1 MSSKITRNPD
11 LARQLPRQAQCHQSG
26 HQSGNQFAIRRA
38 RPMAQAVA
46 LALASLASVSLAQ
59 TSPAPEAGPVQKVEV
74 TGSSIK
80 RLSAETALPLQTIRR
95 EEIEKAGVTTAAELL
110 AKISASAAA
119 LTDGASFS
127 DNGGTQ
133 RGFNGANLRGIG
145 VSSTLVLLN
154 GRRLANF
161 ASPGSASG
169 VDLNSIPAA
178 AIARVEVLKDG
189 ASAIYGADAIGGV
202 INFITRPDYRG
213 GEISAYYGDTEHGGA
228 DKKIITLAL
237 GSGNLA
243 KDRYNLMA
251 VANWQDTGSLR
262 SNQRDWIG
270 SALQPDINLDV
281 GSSNT
286 FPANVRATRA
296 NGNPTGPRFN
306 PSAPN
311 CNPPATV
318 FSPDSFVGNRA
329 CFYDYLR
336 DTEIYPETER
346 KSLLARASFAVNSE
360 HTVSAELLYSDTQT
374 TYRISPLTIT
384 NLNYP
389 VNGPFYPTGLIPGPA
404 VPLRV
409 GLRLS
414 QAGPRTNQVDAV
426 AERLVLGA
434 KGTVAGWDYD
444 GALNHSTSKVDDRYI
459 DGYVR
464 TSLFNS
470 AFLTG
475 QINPFGP
482 SGPEGQALLAA
493 AKISDAARQSRATTD
508 AFDFKLSR
516 ELFDLSGGK
525 VGLALGVEYRR
536 EKLRFTPSALLAAGE
551 IRGDG
556 TSVGYGGER
565 DVHAA
570 YVELNLP
577 LSKTLELQAA
587 LRHDNYDDVGST
599 TNPKLGVRWN
609 PAKQVVLRGS
619 YSEGFRAPTLADLHE
634 PARVGQTS
642 GIYNDPLGC
651 IRVGN
656 LDNTRNPD
664 YCGIQPDLLRGGSA
678 DLKPETSRQVSFGIV
693 LEPIKTLTAS
703 LDYWSIRKSDTLLAN
718 EGAYFS
724 DPLANPE
731 YAQREA
737 PDPALPGI
745 AGRIISVDGR
755 VKNIGSLKTSGVDLN
770 LDWRFPN
777 TPLGKFSVALNG
789 TYVIDYKTKNTPAS
803 AEVSGVGRF
812 TDTQVVQRWRHSLSF
827 DLERG
832 PWSVALQQTYY
843 QGYRDQTPLQDGTI
857 RRVKAYSLWDTS
869 GSYKISNALRLRA
882 GIKNLFDRNPPRSN
896 QVFSFLAGYDPAYT
910 DPRGRFFYV
919 SLNYAFK

>member
-1 MSSKITRNPD
+1 MAHAVT
-11 LARQLPRQAQCHQSG
+11 LA
-26 HQSGNQFAIRRA
+26 I
-38 RPMAQAVA
+38 
-46 LALASLASVSLAQ
+46 ASLSSVSFAQ
-59 TSPAPEAGPVQKVEV
+59 TPPPDAGPVQKVEI

-80 RLSAETALPLQTIRR
+80 RLSSETALPLQTIRR
-95 EEIEKAGVTTAAELL
+95 EEIEKAGVTTASELL

-178 AIARVEVLKDG
+178 AIARVEILKDG

-202 INFITRPDYRG
+202 INFITRPDYQG
-213 GEISAYYGDTEHGGA
+213 GEVSAYYGDTEHGGA
-228 DKKIITLAL
+228 DKKIVTLAI
-237 GSGNLA
+237 GGGNLG
-243 KDRYNLMA
+243 KDGYNLMA
-251 VANWQDTGSLR
+251 VANLQNTGSLR
-262 SNQRDWIG
+262 STQRDWIG

-286 FPANVRATRA
+286 FPANVRVTRA
-296 NGNPTGPRFN
+296 NGSPTGPRVN

-318 FSPDSFVGNRA
+318 YSPTSFVGDKA
-329 CFYDYLR
+329 CFYDYLH
-336 DTEIYPETER
+336 DTEIYPDAKR
-346 KSLLARASFAVNSE
+346 ASLLTRGSFAINPE
-360 HTVSAELLYSDTQT
+360 HTLSAEVLYSDTKT

-389 VNGPFYPTGLIPGPA
+389 VNGPFYPVGLISGPA

-414 QAGPRTNQVDAV
+414 QAGPRTNEVDAL
-426 AERLVLGA
+426 AERVVLGA
-434 KGTVAGWDYD
+434 KGTLAGWDYD
-444 GALNHSTSKVDDRYI
+444 SALNHSTSRVDDRYI

-475 QINPFGP
+475 KINPFGP
-482 SGPEGQALLAA
+482 TGAEGQALLAA

-508 AFDFKLSR
+508 AFDFKVSR
-516 ELFDLSGGK
+516 EVFELAGGK
-525 VGLALGVEYRR
+525 AGLALGVEFRR
-536 EKLRFTPSALLAAGE
+536 EKLTFTPSALLAAGE

-556 TSVGYGGER
+556 TAEAYGGDR
-565 DVHAA
+565 TVKAG

-577 LSKTLELQAA
+577 LAKTLEAQLA
-587 LRHDNYDDVGST
+587 LRYDSYNDVGST

-609 PAKQVVLRGS
+609 PAKPLVVRGS
-619 YSEGFRAPTLADLHE
+619 YSSGFRAPTLTDLHE

-651 IRVGN
+651 IKLGN
-656 LDNTRNPD
+656 LDNTKNPD
-664 YCGIQPDLLRGGSA
+664 YCGIQPDLLRGGSTN
-678 DLKPETSRQVSFGIV
+678 LKPETSKQVSFGIV
-693 LEPIKTLTAS
+693 IEPFKTFNAS
-703 LDYWSIRKSDTLLAN
+703 LDYWAIRKSDTLLAN

-724 DPLANPE
+724 DPIANPG
-731 YAQREA
+731 YALRDT

-745 AGRIISVDGR
+745 PGRIISVDGR
-755 VKNIGSLKTSGVDLN
+755 VKNIGSLKTSGLDVN
-770 LDWRFPN
+770 VDWRLPN
-777 TPLGKFSVALNG
+777 TPLGKLSIGLNG

-803 AEVSGVGRF
+803 PEVNGVGRF
-812 TDTQVVQRWRHSLSF
+812 TDTQVVQRWRHTLTF

-832 PWSVALQQTYY
+832 PWGATLQQTFY
-843 QGYRDQTPLQDGTI
+843 QGYHDQNPLQDGTI
-857 RRVKAYSLWDTS
+857 RDVNAYSLWDLS
-869 GSYKISNALRLRA
+869 SSYKISKALRVRA
-882 GIKNLFDRNPPRSN
+882 GIKNLFDANPPRSN
-896 QVFSFLAGYDPAYT
+896 QVYSFLAGYDPSYT

-919 SLNYAFK
+919 SFNYAFK